1 LSWLRCAA
9 RVDAQLR
16 RESRYRPLQ
25 WCNRFPG
32 FLSCSPPTGAD
43 GRFGF
48 LVLSETWNGPMAML
62 GFLIALATD
71 LPIGQGILAQIG
83 PG

>member
-1 LSWLRCAA
+1 
-9 RVDAQLR
+9 
-16 RESRYRPLQ
+16 
-25 WCNRFPG
+25 
-32 FLSCSPPTGAD
+32 LSCSPPTGAD